1 MTVLWVAIGGALGAV
16 ARFLL
21 ASELQ
26 ARIDHPIFGV
36 PASTLLVNIIGSTL
50 IGVLFVLIVEKGC
63 LNPQLQSVLMMGFLA
78 AFTTF
83 STFSLDSIHLL
94 QAGHYALAIG
104 YIIASVVV
112 CIGMCFLAMQITRL
126 I

>member
-21 ASELQ
+21 ANDIQ
-26 ARIDHPIFGV
+26 ARIEHQVFGV
-36 PASTLLVNIIGSTL
+36 PASTLMVNIIGSTV
-50 IGVLFVLIVEKGC
+50 IGVFYVLVVEKGSF
-63 LNPQLQSVLMMGFLA
+63 NPQLQSLMMIGFLA

-104 YIIASVVV
+104 YIIVSVVV
-112 CIGMCFLAMQITRL
+112 CIGMCMLAMQITRL

>member
-26 ARIDHPIFGV
+26 TRIDHQLLGV
-36 PASTLLVNIIGSTL
+36 PASTLVVNIVGSTL
-50 IGVLFVLIVEKGC
+50 IGVAYVLIAEKST
-63 LNPQLQSVLMMGFLA
+63 LNPQLQPLLMMGFLA

-83 STFSLDSIHLL
+83 STFSLDSVHLL
-94 QAGHYALAIG
+94 EAGHYALAIG

-112 CIGMCFLAMQITRL
+112 CIGTCFVAMQVTRM

>member
-1 MTVLWVAIGGALGAV
+1 MTLLWVAFGGALGAV
-16 ARFLL
+16 ARYLL

-26 ARIDHPIFGV
+26 ARIDHQVLGI
-36 PASTLLVNIIGSTL
+36 PASTLLVNLIGSTL
-50 IGVLFVLIVEKGC
+50 IGVIYVLIIEKGSV
-63 LNPQLQSVLMMGFLA
+63 NAQLQPVLMMGFLA

-83 STFSLDSIHLL
+83 STFSLDSVHLL
-94 QAGHYALAIG
+94 EAGHYALAIG

-112 CIGMCFLAMQITRL
+112 CTGLCFLAIQATRL

>member
-21 ASELQ
+21 ASNIQ
-26 ARIDHPIFGV
+26 ARVDHQVFGV
-36 PASTLLVNIIGSTL
+36 PASTLIVNIIGSTL
-50 IGVLFVLIVEKGC
+50 IGVVYVLIVEKGSW
-63 LNPQLQSVLMMGFLA
+63 NPQLQAVMMMGFLA

-83 STFSLDSIHLL
+83 STFSLDSVHLL

-104 YIIASVVV
+104 YIIASVVI
-112 CIGMCFLAMQITRL
+112 CIGMCILAMQFTRL